1 MNANSFIGTD
11 NNNYA
16 TDKNAKITTKT
27 FKATLVWNN
36 LVDTFKSKMQCKK
49 IRRNLKIY
57 EECFTGSSAVDTM
70 YFILLSKQ
78 QFGNILRIQVA
89 KLFQKFIEQHLIED
103 IHGKWMKEKFVDSGK
118 LYRFPK
124 DPELSPLEKTAE
136 ATNSPHRRSISL
148 RSYFIQP
155 KLTTLRTKK
164 SVKKS
169 PSVLRKYSTSSSMF
183 EFSKEEKSCAVIK
196 VARFFLT
203 STSKV
208 QNEKF

>member
-1 MNANSFIGTD
+1 MNAKSFIRPDNYTTD
-11 NNNYA
+11 N
-16 TDKNAKITTKT
+16 DAKSTTKT
-27 FKATLVWNN
+27 FKATLVWNI

-49 IRRNLKIY
+49 TRRNLKIY

-70 YFILLSKQ
+70 HFILLSKK

-89 KLFQKFIEQHLIED
+89 KLLQKLIEQHLIED
-103 IHGKWMKEKFVDSGK
+103 IHGKWMNEKFVDSGK

-124 DPELSPLEKTAE
+124 DPELSLLESTAKT
-136 ATNSPHRRSISL
+136 TNSPHRRSKSL
-148 RSYFIQP
+148 RSYFMQP

-164 SVKKS
+164 LVNKS

-183 EFSKEEKSCAVIK
+183 EFSSEKNSCAVIK
-196 VARFFLT
+196 SARFFLK

-208 QNEKF
+208 QNQKF